1 MINIKKEVLQE
12 MAAPNIV
19 NVSTITGVTT
29 WKAGIST
36 LPGTPS
42 VVVSNAASSG
52 KVIKINSIVAVSVG
66 STTGVTVKLYTEAA
80 GAGASVAI
88 ADTISV
94 PENSSLAV
102 ISKETSLYLEEDKSI
117 AVYRQ
122 DLGGQ
127 TGSIDVVC
135 SYEDIS

>member
-1 MINIKKEVLQE
+1 

-52 KVIKINSIVAVSVG
+52 KVIKINCLVATAIG
-66 STTGVTVKLYTEAA
+66 DTTGVTVNHYNSASQFTGAA
-80 GAGASVAI
+80 ATVSLAS
-88 ADTISV
+88 TMTV
-94 PENSSLAV
+94 PLFSSLAV
-102 ISKETSLYLEEDKSI
+102 IDKTNSIYLQENEQIGVI
-117 AVYRQ
+117 A
-122 DLGGQ
+122 Q
-127 TGSIDVVC
+127 TNAGTLDVVC
-135 SYEDIS
+135 SYEEIS

>member
-1 MINIKKEVLQE
+1 

-19 NVSTITGVTT
+19 NVATITGVTT

-52 KVIKINSIVAVSVG
+52 KVIKINSLVAVSVG

-102 ISKETSLYLEEDKSI
+102 ISKETSLYLEENKSI